1 MSLIIFEKGGI
12 ILKAVVMKGT
22 GGPEILKIEEVETP
36 RIQTNEVLIRTH
48 ATALN
53 RADLLQRRGFYP
65 PPEGA
70 SDILGLEAA
79 GEVVEVGEAVTTV
92 KKGERV
98 CALLPGGG
106 YAQYVAVPAD
116 MLIPIPDSL
125 SYEQAAAI
133 PEVFLTAYLNLF
145 QLGQLHEN
153 DTVLVHAGASGVG
166 TAAIQLIVAAGAK
179 AYTTA
184 GSDKKIAFTQ
194 ELGAVAGWN
203 YNNGSFLDWIKEKT
217 NGQGVNLILD
227 FVGAPYFE
235 DNLQSL
241 AIDGKLIVIGTM
253 GGIHVSNVNL
263 GFILK
268 NRLQIIGTALRTQP
282 PEKKVELTEAFLD
295 FAYERIKTGAIKP
308 IVDRVFDWNDV
319 SKAHEY
325 MESNANIG
333 KIILKV
339 TD

>member
-1 MSLIIFEKGGI
+1 M
-12 ILKAVVMKGT
+12 KAVVIKEP
-22 GGPEILKIEEVETP
+22 GGPDMLSIEKVEKP
-36 RIQTNEVLIRTH
+36 SINANEVLVRVR

-65 PPEGA
+65 PPKGA
-70 SDILGLEAA
+70 SNILGLEMA
-79 GEVVEVGEAVTTV
+79 GEVVEIGDHVTKA
-92 KKGERV
+92 KKGDKV

-106 YAQYVAVPAD
+106 YAQYTVVPEE
-116 MLIPIPDSL
+116 MLIPMPDNL
-125 SYEQAAAI
+125 SFEQAAAI

-145 QLGQLHEN
+145 MLGNLKRDYN
-153 DTVLVHAGASGVG
+153 VLVHAGASGVG
-166 TAAIQLIVAAGAK
+166 TAAIQLIREAGAT
-179 AYTTA
+179 AYATA
-184 GSDKKIAFTQ
+184 GSNEKIARAI
-194 ELGAVAGWN
+194 ELGASDGWN
-203 YNNGSFLDWIKEKT
+203 YNEGSFLPWIKEKT
-217 NGQGVNLILD
+217 NHNGVNIVLD

-241 AIDGKLIVIGTM
+241 AIDGRLIVIGTM
-253 GGIHVSNVNL
+253 GGIHVNNVNL

-282 PEKKVELTEAFLD
+282 FEKKVELTKAFTK
-295 FAYERIKTGAIKP
+295 FALERFKNGRLQPVIDSIY
-308 IVDRVFDWNDV
+308 DWKDV

-333 KIILKV
+333 KIILNV